1 MHRGVVLLTAAAA
14 VGVGVLGETV
24 AFDWDEPRLWVPDLV
39 VGWTLLG
46 TGLAAWAYRRDRGTG
61 VLLGVTGLAWF
72 LGFSSA
78 TLYLH
83 RGPLVHLIVAFAGWR
98 ARSRL
103 DLAAIAV
110 GYVAAVV
117 PGVWRSEVATL
128 VLAVGL
134 IGVTG
139 RGYARA
145 RGRAVRDRLSAVQAG
160 SALGGVLILGAAA
173 RMLVPGADA
182 VMPALLAYEVVLCGI
197 AVGLFVRLGTPPPTV
212 VTDLVVELGESRSAT
227 LRDRLAAVVADPT
240 LEVGYWST
248 GALAYVTDDGTMVE
262 LPTAGSGVA
271 ATYVD
276 REGSPF
282 AVLIHDELVLRD
294 PVLVEAVASAT
305 RLAASHV
312 ALQAEVR
319 GQLDE
324 LATSRGRLLAAADD
338 ERRRLEDSLAPRPAT
353 QPRGADVDRGRS
365 PRRGRATLG
374 GPPAPGRGAPGAGR
388 GRSG

>member
-1 MHRGVVLLTAAAA
+1 MHRGVVLLAAAA
-14 VGVGVLGETV
+14 VGVGVLGEAV

-103 DLAAIAV
+103 DLAAIVV

-117 PGVWRSEVATL
+117 PGVWRSEWATL

-139 RGYARA
+139 RGYVRA

-160 SALGGVLILGAAA
+160 SALGGVLILGAVA
-173 RMLVPGADA
+173 RMVVPGADA
-182 VMPALLAYEVVLCGI
+182 VVPALLAYEVVLCGI
-197 AVGLFVRLGTPPPTV
+197 AVGLFVRLGTPPPAV
-212 VTDLVVELGESRSAT
+212 VTDLVVELGESRSGT
-227 LRDRLAAVVADPT
+227 LRDRLAVVVADPT
-240 LEVGYWST
+240 LQVGYWSA
-248 GALAYVTDDGTMVE
+248 GAQAYVTDDGTEVE

-271 ATYVD
+271 ATYVARD
-276 REGSPF
+276 GSPF

-294 PVLVEAVASAT
+294 PVLVDAVASAT
-305 RLAASHV
+305 RLASSHV

-319 GQLDE
+319 VQLDE
-324 LATSRGRLLAAADD
+324 LSASRGRLLAAADD
-338 ERRRLEDSLAPRPAT
+338 ERRRLEDTLRQGPQRSLAELTSTLA
-353 QPRGADVDRGRS
+353 GS
-365 PRRGRATLG
+365 PRRGATCG
-374 GPPAPGRGAPGAGR
+374 GPPAPGPGAPGAGR
-388 GRSG
+388 GGSG

>member
-117 PGVWRSEVATL
+117 PGVWRSEW
-128 VLAVGL
+128 GHP
-134 IGVTG
+134 
-139 RGYARA
+139 RP
-145 RGRAVRDRLSAVQAG
+145 
-160 SALGGVLILGAAA
+160 GG
-173 RMLVPGADA
+173 GADRGDRA
-182 VMPALLAYEVVLCGI
+182 G
-197 AVGLFVRLGTPPPTV
+197 VR
-212 VTDLVVELGESRSAT
+212 
-227 LRDRLAAVVADPT
+227 
-240 LEVGYWST
+240 
-248 GALAYVTDDGTMVE
+248 
-262 LPTAGSGVA
+262 AG
-271 ATYVD
+271 
-276 REGSPF
+276 
-282 AVLIHDELVLRD
+282 
-294 PVLVEAVASAT
+294 
-305 RLAASHV
+305 
-312 ALQAEVR
+312 Q
-319 GQLDE
+319 
-324 LATSRGRLLAAADD
+324 
-338 ERRRLEDSLAPRPAT
+338 
-353 QPRGADVDRGRS
+353 
-365 PRRGRATLG
+365 
-374 GPPAPGRGAPGAGR
+374 GAGR
-388 GRSG
+388 A